1 MRGMETDR
9 EGVRDMPDS
18 DSPPVL
24 KPCEWHPEYDED
36 YCEPCLAAWE
46 SYQES
51 LEDSYRE
58 ERWA

>member
-1 MRGMETDR
+1 
-9 EGVRDMPDS
+9 MPNGEAT
-18 DSPPVL
+18 PVL
-24 KPCEWHPEYDED
+24 NQCKWHPEYDEG